1 MENDMKKIIAIL
13 AMICML
19 CMLAA
24 CVDHKEETTDTGD
37 ELPTFLEGEYVETES
52 EWFGPAI
59 TP

>member
-1 MENDMKKIIAIL
+1 MKKIIAIL